1 MSSGN
6 EWNKLSLPT
15 VVAAIAEGT
24 LGAARL
30 RPLAQFL
37 TVVAEQLVCSDQRIV
52 VLG

>member
-6 EWNKLSLPT
+6 EWNNLTLPT

-24 LGAARL
+24 LGAARF

-37 TVVAEQLVCSDQRIV
+37 TVLP
-52 VLG
+52 